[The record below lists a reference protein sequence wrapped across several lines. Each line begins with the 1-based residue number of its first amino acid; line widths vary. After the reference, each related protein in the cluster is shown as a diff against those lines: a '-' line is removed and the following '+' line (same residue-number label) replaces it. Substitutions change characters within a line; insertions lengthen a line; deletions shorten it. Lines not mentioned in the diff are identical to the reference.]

1 VVIVAAIRFN
11 SGAKRSSCYEI
22 SRGTT
27 EVEAGIAAL
36 TLFSAD
42 RRLPHRSRSSCR
54 ALLLLLVAPSHNASF
69 TGLLSGRSARRGGLL
84 IGSSVAN
91 CARKHCCS
99 RTAIRSSTQL
109 TNDDA
114 ESFSTLSLSFPRFTS
129 RGDHQSIAAPVIAPA
144 TVWTFRRNS
153 HRHIAATMTVS
164 ASESADRTFLC
175 EPCFRRTHSARSNIA
190 A

>member
-1 VVIVAAIRFN
+1 VAATRFN

-22 SRGTT
+22 SRGAT
-27 EVEAGIAAL
+27 EAKRASLLSLCFRLTGGCLTGRAQAAGPCCCCSL
-36 TLFSAD
+36 
-42 RRLPHRSRSSCR
+42 
-54 ALLLLLVAPSHNASF
+54 APSHNASF

-99 RTAIRSSTQL
+99 CTAIRSSTQL

-114 ESFSTLSLSFPRFTS
+114 ESFSTLSLSFPRFTY

-164 ASESADRTFLC
+164 ASGISDRTFLC
-175 EPCFRRTHSARSNIA
+175 EPCFRRTHSARSSIA